1 MSHIRDKKI
10 DRRLTEWF
18 KVAVLKTAE
27 RVSAPW
33 VRIPH
38 LLQYQGIG
46 QWLHKNISG
55 CSAVGR
61 APALVTVSQSLRN
74 WCTDM
79 IPEDLMSSNLI
90 YPSSRRAW
98 VQIPLPR
105 QKNLVRFDIFRI
117 IAIFI
122 TAIY

>member
-1 MSHIRDKKI
+1 MR
-10 DRRLTEWF
+10 
-18 KVAVLKTAE
+18 AE
-27 RVSAPW
+27 RHGD
-33 VRIPH
+33 RH
-38 LLQYQGIG
+38 LSPPQK
-46 QWLHKNISG
+46 KNSG

-61 APALVTVSQSLRN
+61 APALVTVNQSLRN

-117 IAIFI
+117 IV
-122 TAIY
+122 IYNGKLLKHGPTKAPGIVILHTINVAA